1 MAPVRIEDPA
11 EGDRLEG
18 RIAEWRARVGGGVPV
33 STLEER
39 ERRLREEV
47 SSLEQAGLDTDEA
60 FLIAVRR
67 IGRPDPES
75 GRFTPADAGGLWKQL
90 AARAAAGESGTTR
103 REILI
108 VLGLAVASAAAV
120 KVPELFGCG
129 MFEGCESFYARN
141 LSLFCL
147 PLLTA
152 YFVWR
157 RGLDAAGFLRL
168 ALPFAAAALLANIYP
183 FSPGGSTEALT
194 ALHLPIALWLVVG
207 VAHAGGAWASSR
219 RRMEFVRFSGE
230 LFILYVLIA
239 LGGGVLTGVTGMMF
253 AAIGLDVERLG
264 PELLPSAALGAAVVA
279 AWLADARHEAAANI
293 APLLTRI
300 FTPLFAVVLL
310 AFLGAMAW
318 TGSGIVEA
326 REVLIGFDLLLVVV
340 LGLLLYGVS
349 SRDPGAPPGLFDRLQ
364 LLLLLAA
371 LAVDAVA
378 LAAIGARI
386 SEFGF
391 SANKAAALGENLVLL
406 VNLAGSAWLYAR
418 FLRGRGTF
426 SALERWQTAYLPVYA
441 VWAGVV
447 AVIFPPLFGY
457 G

>member
-1 MAPVRIEDPA
+1 MRAQGPP
-11 EGDRLEG
+11 DRDGLEG
-18 RIAEWRARVGGGVPV
+18 RIAEWRARVGAGTSDSELG
-33 STLEER
+33 EQ
-39 ERRLREEV
+39 ERRLREKV
-47 SSLEQAGLDTDEA
+47 SSLGQAGLDPDEA
-60 FLIAVRR
+60 FLVAVRR
-67 IGRPDPES
+67 VGRPDPRS
-75 GRFTPADAGGLWKQL
+75 GRFTPADAGGLWRQL
-90 AARAAAGESGTTR
+90 VTRGSAAESQTSK

-108 VLGLAVASAAAV
+108 VLGFAAASAVAV

-141 LSLFCL
+141 LSLFSL
-147 PLLTA
+147 PLLTG
-152 YFVWR
+152 YFAWK
-157 RGLDAAGFLRL
+157 RGIGGRGCLRL
-168 ALPFAAAALLANIYP
+168 ALPFLAAALFANIYP

-194 ALHLPIALWLVVG
+194 ALHLPIALWLAVG
-207 VAHAGGAWASSR
+207 VAYSGGRWGSFA

-253 AAIGLDVERLG
+253 AAIGLELERLG
-264 PELLPSAALGAAVVA
+264 PLLMPSAALGAVVVA
-279 AWLADARHEAAANI
+279 AWLADSRLGVAGNI
-293 APLLTRI
+293 APLLTRL
-300 FTPLFAVVLL
+300 FTPLFAAVLL

-326 REVLIGFDLLLVVV
+326 REVLIGFDLLLVLV

-349 SRDPGAPPGLFDRLQ
+349 SREPGAPPGLFDRLQ
-364 LLLLLAA
+364 LVLLLAA
-371 LAVDAVA
+371 LAADAAA

-406 VNLAGSAWLYAR
+406 VNLGWSAWLYVG
-418 FLRGRGTF
+418 FLRGRVAF

-441 VWAGVV
+441 VWAGIV
-447 AVIFPPLFGY
+447 AVLFPPLFGY
-457 G
+457 R

>member
-1 MAPVRIEDPA
+1 MTIEDPA
-11 EGDRLEG
+11 DGDSIEG
-18 RIAEWRARVGGGVPV
+18 RIDEWRARVGAGIPA
-33 STLEER
+33 SELEEH

-47 SSLEQAGLDTDEA
+47 SSLERAGLDTDEA

-67 IGRPDPES
+67 IGRLDPES
-75 GRFTPADAGGLWKQL
+75 GRFAPADAGGLWKQL
-90 AARAAAGESGTTR
+90 VVRPAAGESRTSK

-108 VLGLAVASAAAV
+108 VLGLAAASAVAV
-120 KVPELFGCG
+120 KVPELFGCR
-129 MFEGCESFYARN
+129 MFEGCESFHARN

-152 YFVWR
+152 YFVWS
-157 RGLDAAGFLRL
+157 RGLDAGAVLRL
-168 ALPFAAAALLANIYP
+168 ALPFAAAALLANLYP

-207 VAHAGGAWASSR
+207 VAHAGGGWASSR

-253 AAIGLDVERLG
+253 AAIGIDVERWG
-264 PELLPSAALGAAVVA
+264 PLLLPSAALGAVVVA
-279 AWLADARHEAAANI
+279 AWLAEVRREVGGHI

-300 FTPLFAVVLL
+300 FTPLFAAVLL

-318 TGSGIVEA
+318 TGSGLVEA
-326 REVLIGFDLLLVVV
+326 REVLIGFDLLLALV

-349 SRDPGAPPGLFDRLQ
+349 SRDSGAPPGLFDLLQ

-371 LAVDAVA
+371 LAADAVA

-418 FLRGRGTF
+418 FLRGRGSF
-426 SALERWQTAYLPVYA
+426 ADLERWQTAYLPVYA
-441 VWAGVV
+441 VWAGIV
-447 AVIFPPLFGY
+447 AFIFPPLFGY

>member
-1 MAPVRIEDPA
+1 MTIEDPTD
-11 EGDRLEG
+11 GDRLEG
-18 RIAEWRARVGGGVPV
+18 RIAEWRARVGGGIPA
-33 STLEER
+33 TELEEH

-47 SSLEQAGLDTDEA
+47 GSLEGAGLDADEA
-60 FLIAVRR
+60 FLVAVRR

-75 GRFTPADAGGLWKQL
+75 GRFAPADAAGLWKQL
-90 AARAAAGESGTTR
+90 VARATAGESRNSR

-108 VLGLAVASAAAV
+108 VLGLAAASAAAV
-120 KVPELFGCG
+120 KVPELFGCR

-147 PLLTA
+147 PLLA
-152 YFVWR
+152 GYFAWK
-157 RGLDAAGFLRL
+157 RGIAARGCFRL
-168 ALPFAAAALLANIYP
+168 ALAFLAAALLVNIYP

-194 ALHLPIALWLVVG
+194 ALHLPIALWLAVG
-207 VAHAGGAWASSR
+207 VAHAGGRWGSSAW
-219 RRMEFVRFSGE
+219 RMEFVRFSGE

-253 AAIGLDVERLG
+253 AAIGLDVESLG
-264 PELLPSAALGAAVVA
+264 PLLLPSAALGAAVVA
-279 AWLADARHEAAANI
+279 AWLAEVRQEVAGNM
-293 APLLTRI
+293 APLLTRL
-300 FTPLFAVVLL
+300 FTPLFAAVLL

-326 REVLIGFDLLLVVV
+326 REVLIGFDLLLALV

-349 SRDPGAPPGLFDRLQ
+349 SREPGAPPGLFDLLQ

-371 LAVDAVA
+371 LAADAVA
-378 LAAIGARI
+378 LAAIAARI

-406 VNLAGSAWLYAR
+406 VNLAWSAWLYVR
-418 FLRGRGTF
+418 FLRGRGSF

-441 VWAGVV
+441 VWAAIV
-447 AVIFPPLFGY
+447 AVLFPPLFGY

>member
-1 MAPVRIEDPA
+1 MTVQGPLD
-11 EGDRLEG
+11 GDGLEG
-18 RIAEWRARVGGGVPV
+18 RISEWRARVGGGLAA
-33 STLEER
+33 SELEEQ
-39 ERRLREEV
+39 ERRLREEL
-47 SSLEQAGLDTDEA
+47 SSLGQAGLDPDEA
-60 FLIAVRR
+60 FLVAVRR
-67 IGRPDPES
+67 VGRRDPES
-75 GRFTPADAGGLWKQL
+75 GQFAPVDAAGLWRQL
-90 AARAAAGESGTTR
+90 VAGPGDGSSSRTSR

-108 VLGLAVASAAAV
+108 VLGFAAAAAAAV
-120 KVPELFGCG
+120 KVPELFGCR

-141 LSLFCL
+141 LSLLCL
-147 PLLTA
+147 PLLA
-152 YFVWR
+152 GYFAWK
-157 RGLDAAGFLRL
+157 RGTGARGCLRL
-168 ALPFAAAALLANIYP
+168 ALPFAAAAVLANIYP
-183 FSPGGSTEALT
+183 FSPGGSTEGLT
-194 ALHLPIALWLVVG
+194 ALHLPIALWLAVG
-207 VAHAGGAWASSR
+207 VAHAGGRWGSSAW
-219 RRMEFVRFSGE
+219 RMEFVRFSGE

-253 AAIGLDVERLG
+253 AAIGLDVESLG
-264 PELLPSAALGAAVVA
+264 PLLLPSAALGAVVVA
-279 AWLADARHEAAANI
+279 AWLAEVRQEVAGSM

-300 FTPLFAVVLL
+300 FTPLFAAVLL

-326 REVLIGFDLLLVVV
+326 REVLIGFDLLLVLV

-349 SRDPGAPPGLFDRLQ
+349 SREPGAPPGLFDRLQ

-371 LAVDAVA
+371 LAADAVA

-406 VNLAGSAWLYAR
+406 INLAWSAWLYVR
-418 FLRGRGTF
+418 FLRGRGSF

-441 VWAGVV
+441 VWAGIV
-447 AVIFPPLFGY
+447 AVLFPPLFGY